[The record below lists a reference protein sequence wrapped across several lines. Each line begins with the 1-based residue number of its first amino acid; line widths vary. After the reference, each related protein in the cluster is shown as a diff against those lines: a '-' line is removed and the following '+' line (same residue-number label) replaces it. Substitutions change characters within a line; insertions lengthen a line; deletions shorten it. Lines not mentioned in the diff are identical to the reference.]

1 MLVVACPRCS
11 LDLFRLAFDAGSRFR
26 VIGRE
31 LCRAVELFELSP
43 GTNAIEFV
51 LGRPVFIFVLHLIS
65 ECPAAPRALLHL
77 KMMILEIPNA
87 TNTAMMQRGTMI
99 LILLVLS

>member
-51 LGRPVFIFVLHLIS
+51 LGRPVWGVNCELS
-65 ECPAAPRALLHL
+65 
-77 KMMILEIPNA
+77 
-87 TNTAMMQRGTMI
+87 
-99 LILLVLS
+99 VLSVVCEHPEVASSEFVCSPISDFGGACTKEMDIPLSLCSI